1 MRHRFGRWVDAVAVV
16 VHGAVLGSVLFV
28 QNSPHATFRLSPD
41 GIAALPARIGL
52 LGVLCLL
59 LSCAAVVVRDRWP
72 LIGAC
77 LLVVAALPLSS
88 TWLVVLPWVLVLY
101 SAAGAGRRVGAVVLL
116 AALATVLAHRH
127 DVILPGLVLVIAW
140 LVGLVV
146 GGHRAAVAERIRRA
160 EAEAALA
167 RQGVVAERLRIARD
181 LHDVIAHGMS
191 VITVQAGYAGLV
203 VDNRPHQARA
213 ALDAIETTGRATL
226 VEMRRLLGILRAE
239 PNDGTGPP
247 GLANLG
253 ELVARTRAAGVAVEV
268 VTRGGGR
275 DIPAGVDVSAY
286 RIAQEALTNVV
297 KHAATDSCV
306 LTIETTDDA
315 LCVAVVDHG
324 RGGPAGTGHGLAG
337 MRERAAA
344 HGGTVEAGPVPGG
357 GFAVRARL
365 PLVEVPA

>member
-1 MRHRFGRWVDAVAVV
+1 MRRRVGWWVDVVVVV
-16 VHGAVLGSVLFV
+16 VHGVVLGSVLFV
-28 QNSPHATFRLSPD
+28 QNSPQATFRLSPD
-41 GIAALPARIGL
+41 GLAAVPARIGL

-59 LSCAAVVVRDRWP
+59 LSCAAVVMRARWP
-72 LIGAC
+72 VIAAC
-77 LLVVAALPLSS
+77 LLVVATLPLSS
-88 TWLVVLPWVLVLY
+88 AWLVVVPWALLLY
-101 SAAGAGRRVGAVVLL
+101 SAAGAGKRVGVVVLV
-116 AALATVLAHRH
+116 AALATVLVHRH
-127 DVILPGLVLVIAW
+127 DVVLPGLVLVIAW

-167 RQGVVAERLRIARD
+167 RQDVVAERLRIARD

-203 VDNRPHQARA
+203 VDDRPHQARA

-226 VEMRRLLGILRAE
+226 VEMRRLLGVLRAE
-239 PNDGTGPP
+239 PDDGTGPP

-253 ELVARTRAAGVAVEV
+253 ELVARTQAAGVAVEV
-268 VTRGGGR
+268 VTRGAAR

-297 KHAATDSCV
+297 KHAATNSCT
-306 LTIETTDDA
+306 LTIETTDDE
-315 LCVAVVDHG
+315 LSVAVVDRG
-324 RGGPAGTGHGLAG
+324 RGGPTETGHGLTG

-344 HGGTVEAGPVPGG
+344 HGGTIEAGSVPGG

-365 PLVEVPA
+365 PLDEVPT